1 MQAFPHLFQFIQQPL
16 VLCAE
21 SVRLN
26 VVSLTDLHYGRL
38 IVATISGLLP
48 EKVNDQVE
56 QDPEY
61 GHWGEGWPVDCD
73 VHT

>member
-1 MQAFPHLFQFIQQPL
+1 
-16 VLCAE
+16 
-21 SVRLN
+21 
-26 VVSLTDLHYGRL
+26 
-38 IVATISGLLP
+38 LP

-61 GHWGEGWPVDCD
+61 GHRGEGWPVDCD